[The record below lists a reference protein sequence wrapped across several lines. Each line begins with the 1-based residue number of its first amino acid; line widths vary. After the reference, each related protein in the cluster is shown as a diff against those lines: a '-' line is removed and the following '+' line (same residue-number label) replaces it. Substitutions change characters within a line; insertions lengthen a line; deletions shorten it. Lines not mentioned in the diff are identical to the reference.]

1 MQTVL
6 VVDDEPIVRDVVV
19 RYLERDG
26 FRTLTA
32 SDGEVARALIEERE
46 PSLVVLDVMLP
57 GTDGL
62 PLCRWIRGRSSLPVI
77 LLTARGEEADR
88 IVGLELGADDYVT
101 KPFSP
106 RELAARV
113 RSVLRRSDGASPQR
127 ETIAFGEI
135 ELDGSSREARR
146 GGSAVQLTAKEF
158 ELLWFLASHPRHV
171 FSRDQLMA
179 RVWGYE
185 AAVDAGTL
193 TVHVRRLRGR
203 NPRRGPPGRCPR
215 LGPRRPPA
223 GRAGVPFG
231 RPGGRARRGRR
242 RVALGRSR
250 SWRIRPTRWPRASS
264 SSSTRDASSSRG
276 RVTTS

>member
-26 FRTLTA
+26 FETLTA
-32 SDGEVARALIEERE
+32 SDGDAARTLIEERT
-46 PSLVVLDVMLP
+46 PNLVVLDVMLP

-62 PLCRWIRGRSSLPVI
+62 SLCRWIRSRSSLPVI

-113 RSVLRRSDGASPQR
+113 RTVLRRSNGSSLAR
-127 ETIAFGEI
+127 ETIAFGAI

-146 GGSAVQLTAKEF
+146 EGTTIQLTAKEF
-158 ELLWFLASHPRHV
+158 ELLWFLASHPRRV

-185 AAVDAGTL
+185 AAVDTGTV
-193 TVHVRRLRGR
+193 TVHVRRLREKIEPDPSRPSHLHTVWGV
-203 NPRRGPPGRCPR
+203 GYR
-215 LGPRRPPA
+215 LDP
-223 GRAGVPFG
+223 
-231 RPGGRARRGRR
+231 
-242 RVALGRSR
+242 
-250 SWRIRPTRWPRASS
+250 
-264 SSSTRDASSSRG
+264 
-276 RVTTS
+276 

>member
-62 PLCRWIRGRSSLPVI
+62 SLCRWIRGRSSLPVI

-113 RSVLRRSDGASPQR
+113 RSVLRRSNGAAPPT

-135 ELDGSSREARR
+135 ELDGDSRETRR
-146 GGSAVQLTAKEF
+146 GGGAVQLTAKEF

-179 RVWGYE
+179 RIFFFE
-185 AAVDAGTL
+185 AAAAT
-193 TVHVRRLRGR
+193 
-203 NPRRGPPGRCPR
+203 
-215 LGPRRPPA
+215 
-223 GRAGVPFG
+223 
-231 RPGGRARRGRR
+231 
-242 RVALGRSR
+242 
-250 SWRIRPTRWPRASS
+250 
-264 SSSTRDASSSRG
+264 
-276 RVTTS
+276 